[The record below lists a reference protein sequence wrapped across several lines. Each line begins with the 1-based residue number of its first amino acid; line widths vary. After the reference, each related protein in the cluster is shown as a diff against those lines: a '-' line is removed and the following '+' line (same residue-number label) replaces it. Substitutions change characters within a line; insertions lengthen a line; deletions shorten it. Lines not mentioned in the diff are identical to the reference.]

1 MWLCGGQLHDHYDN
15 NSLETASSE
24 TTKIFSH
31 FHPPYI
37 VLHCL
42 ENCIIRNHENF
53 FSHFHPPYIVLH
65 GLNSPLL
72 MLEATM
78 RLQWTSKSLVLRK
91 SAVRKTILLA
101 DAGSWVS
108 QLHKTIPEMYASH
121 LVSDYRLQ
129 LDDLKLAI
137 SVSSVI
143 FKFMVY

>member
-42 ENCIIRNHENF
+42 ETASSEIMKI

-78 RLQWTSKSLVLRK
+78 RLQWSSKSLVWRK
-91 SAVRKTILLA
+91 SAVHKTILLA

-108 QLHKTIPEMYASH
+108 QLHKMISEMYASH